1 MTAVLKQE
9 PKDLGSLFVT
19 FTEDEIDLIKATVCK
34 NSTDNELKLF
44 LYTARNAG
52 LDPLLKQI
60 YAVKR
65 GGSMT
70 IQTGIDGFR
79 TIAQRTGM
87 YSPGDETKYSYK
99 EDKSLLSA
107 TAYVKKMTRD
117 GTWHQ
122 ISSTAFFEE
131 YAQSYNG
138 RLSQFW
144 GKMPHVMLSKVAE
157 SNALRKAFPFELG
170 ALYSSEEMHN
180 GISKT
185 KVEDE
190 FLTEETIGTA
200 PQDDVAIEIPE
211 GADLKLV
218 DEYIKYLEKLYS
230 QTNPVIKSWINKSPK
245 RFWETF
251 PKWVALQEK
260 KTKEEEEEKIV
271 EIKEV
276 KVEE

>member
-9 PKDLGSLFVT
+9 SKDLGSLFVT
-19 FTEDEIDLIKATVCK
+19 FTEDEIDLIKATVCR

-44 LYTARNAG
+44 LYTARNCG

-65 GGSMT
+65 GNQMT

-79 TIAQRTGM
+79 AIAERTRM
-87 YSPGDETKYSYK
+87 YSPGDETKYEYN

-107 TAYVKKMTRD
+107 TAYVKKMTQD

-122 ISSTAFFEE
+122 ISSTAFFNE
-131 YAQSYNG
+131 YCQCYNG
-138 RLSQFW
+138 RPSPFW
-144 GKMPHVMLSKVAE
+144 SKSPHVMLSKCAE

-185 KVEDE
+185 KAEDE
-190 FLTEETIGTA
+190 FLTEEVIGTA
-200 PQDDVAIEIPE
+200 PEDNVTIEIPE
-211 GADLKLV
+211 GADPKLV

-230 QTNPVIKSWINKSPK
+230 QTNPVIKSWINKSPT

-251 PKWVALQEK
+251 PKWVASQEK
-260 KTKEEEEEKIV
+260 KAKEEEEKIV

-276 KVEE
+276 KV